1 VQLIYIYYE
10 VVLKVHQKQKKK
22 EKSAKRKEKQLT
34 TNMCTLHKASI
45 NSLTSLADK
54 LSKQNALDQQ

>member
-1 VQLIYIYYE
+1 MKSYSKYT
-10 VVLKVHQKQKKK
+10 KNRKK

-54 LSKQNALDQQ
+54 LSKQNAPDQQ